1 MESNKIKKVL
11 FFFDSRATFSYSYN
25 IIKFFKKKKYTSIV
39 SGNYLEKN
47 LELEKKFS
55 LITKLKLIS
64 ILDLNHQIKI
74 NHLGLYLW
82 VPHYQIMLKK

>member
-25 IIKFFKKKKYTSIV
+25 IIKIFKKKKIRYTSIV

-47 LELEKKFS
+47 LGVGKKIF
-55 LITKLKLIS
+55 
-64 ILDLNHQIKI
+64 LDYKIKV
-74 NHLGLYLW
+74 N
-82 VPHYQIMLKK
+82 K

>member
-1 MESNKIKKVL
+1 MN
-11 FFFDSRATFSYSYN
+11 SRATFSYSYN
-25 IIKFFKKKKYTSIV
+25 IIKIFKKKIRYTSIV

-47 LELEKKFS
+47 LGVGKKFS